1 MAGYKMKGF
10 SYPGKSPLKQK
21 PGGKVGEAL
30 AHWEK
35 HKTHLAKVKK
45 YGMDA
50 VNKEITRIAKGG
62 APKAELLKKAKDV
75 VSKKPGSFAKRLYRG
90 LGGKLLGTAGT
101 YVGSMGTAKATQPGT
116 GTHGGKKIG
125 KYNPKTGKYE

>member
-35 HKTHLAKVKK
+35 YKTHLAKVKK

-50 VNKEITRIAKGG
+50 VNKEITRVAKGG
-62 APKAELLKKAKDV
+62 KPQAELIKEATKKSTKKV
-75 VSKKPGSFAKRLYRG
+75 VKKVSY
-90 LGGKLLGTAGT
+90 
-101 YVGSMGTAKATQPGT
+101 
-116 GTHGGKKIG
+116 H
-125 KYNPKTGKYE
+125 EC